1 LQDGED
7 NDSPLLVLL
16 QLKSLKTN
24 NMINLQQSSAA
35 TTTELVSA
43 AKECVACGVN
53 YFYALSHQE
62 QDLCSSCNADLIS
75 ITKDDLIFKID
86 ENDN

>member
-1 LQDGED
+1 
-7 NDSPLLVLL
+7 
-16 QLKSLKTN
+16 
-24 NMINLQQSSAA
+24 MINLKKVSGTP
-35 TTTELVSA
+35 TTPDLTYLVSTA
-43 AKECVACGVN
+43 QECVACGVN

-86 ENDN
+86 

>member
-1 LQDGED
+1 
-7 NDSPLLVLL
+7 
-16 QLKSLKTN
+16 
-24 NMINLQQSSAA
+24 MISLQQQSGTP
-35 TTTELVSA
+35 TTTELIST
-43 AKECVACGVN
+43 AKECIACGVN

-62 QDLCSSCNADLIS
+62 QDLCSSCNADLVS